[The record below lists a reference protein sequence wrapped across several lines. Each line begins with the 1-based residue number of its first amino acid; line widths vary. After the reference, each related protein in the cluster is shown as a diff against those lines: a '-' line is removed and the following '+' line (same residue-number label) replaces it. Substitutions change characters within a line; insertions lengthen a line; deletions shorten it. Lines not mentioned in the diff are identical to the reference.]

1 MATIQTTVQRLL
13 NARARLGTWRKV
25 ADEIEAEKGIRVPAG
40 TLCYIVKQQ
49 GRYIPSN
56 RMYLAALGLKR
67 KPTPRAPRSLF
78 DIPPAA
84 LVWMLEHRESF

>member
-1 MATIQTTVQRLL
+1 MATIQTTIQRLN
-13 NARARLGTWRKV
+13 NAHARLGTWRAV

-40 TLCYIVKQQ
+40 TLCYIVKQGGQ
-49 GRYIPSN
+49 YVPTN

-78 DIPPAA
+78 DLPPAT
-84 LVWMLEHRESF
+84 LGWMLEHRESF

>member
-1 MATIQTTVQRLL
+1 
-13 NARARLGTWRKV
+13 
-25 ADEIEAEKGIRVPAG
+25 
-40 TLCYIVKQQ
+40 
-49 GRYIPSN
+49 
-56 RMYLAALGLKR
+56 MYLAALGLKR